1 MEKAYLLN
9 FQSSIFNSMK
19 PKNIDEYLS
28 RLEGNFAHPIL
39 SRVRE
44 IIHETAP
51 QVQEAIKWG
60 SLSFEHKGLMM
71 SMVAFKNFAAVWFH
85 KGALFN
91 DPKNLLESSTE
102 DTKSMRKYIIGKL
115 EDLDEEGLRGL
126 VLEAIEKNE
135 SGEQVKG
142 FNQRDK
148 KYDSSEMLNEAL
160 ADNPRAKETFESL
173 TPSRQREY
181 VEHIE
186 GAKQEATKQRRLEKS
201 LSLLEQGL
209 GLHDK
214 YRK

>member
-1 MEKAYLLN
+1 MA
-9 FQSSIFNSMK
+9 K
-19 PKNIDEYLS
+19 PKNTDEYLA

-39 SRVRE
+39 TRVRE
-44 IIHETAP
+44 VVLETAP
-51 QVQEAIKWG
+51 QVEETIKWG
-60 SLSFEHKGLMM
+60 APTFEYKGIML
-71 SMVAFKNFAAVWFH
+71 SMVAFKKFAAVWFH

-91 DPKNLLESSTE
+91 DPKNLLEATAE
-102 DTKSMRKYIIGKL
+102 TTKSMRKYNVSSI

-135 SGEQVKG
+135 SGEQVEG

-148 KYDSSEMLNEAL
+148 KYDSSELLNEAL
-160 ADNPRAKETFESL
+160 KSNAVARKTFESL
-173 TPSRQREY
+173 PPSHQHEY

-186 GAKQEATKQRRLEKS
+186 SAKQDATKQRRVEKA
-201 LSLLEQGL
+201 LLLLEQGS

>member
-1 MEKAYLLN
+1 MDYKTFTMA
-9 FQSSIFNSMK
+9 K
-19 PKNIDEYLS
+19 PKSIDEYLAK
-28 RLEGNFAHPIL
+28 LEGSFAHPIL

-60 SLSFEHKGLMM
+60 SPSFEYKGLMM
-71 SMVAFKNFAAVWFH
+71 SIVAFKNFAAVWFH

-91 DPKNLLESSTE
+91 DPKGLLEASSE
-102 DTKSMRKYIIGKL
+102 ETKAMRKYAIARL

-126 VLEAIEKNE
+126 VLEAVEKNE

-148 KYDSSEMLNEAL
+148 KYDSSDLLNEAL
-160 ADNPRAKETFESL
+160 EGNARAKETFESL

-186 GAKQEATKQRRLEKS
+186 SAKQEATKQRRLEKS
-201 LSLLEQGL
+201 LGLLEQGL
-209 GLHDK
+209 GLNDK

>member
-1 MEKAYLLN
+1 
-9 FQSSIFNSMK
+9 MK
-19 PKNIDEYLS
+19 PKNIDEYLAK
-28 RLEGNFAHPIL
+28 LEGTFAHPIL

-44 IIHETAP
+44 LILETAP
-51 QVQEAIKWG
+51 QVQETIKWG
-60 SLSFEHKGLMM
+60 SPSFEHKGLMM

-91 DPKNLLESSTE
+91 DPKHLLEASTE
-102 DTKSMRKYIIGKL
+102 ETKSMRKYRINTM
-115 EDLDEEGLRGL
+115 EDLNEEGLRGL

-142 FNQRDK
+142 FNQRDN
-148 KYDSSEMLNEAL
+148 KYDSSEMLNAAL
-160 ADNPRAKETFESL
+160 KDNPRAMETFENL

-186 GAKQEATKQRRLEKS
+186 SAKQEATKKRRLEKS
-201 LSLLEQGL
+201 LGLLEQGL
-209 GLHDK
+209 GLNDK

>member
-1 MEKAYLLN
+1 MAKA
-9 FQSSIFNSMK
+9 
-19 PKNIDEYLS
+19 KNIEEYLAK
-28 RLEGNFAHPIL
+28 LEGNFAHPIL

-60 SLSFEHKGLMM
+60 SPSFEHKGLMM

-85 KGALFN
+85 KGTLFN
-91 DPKNLLESSTE
+91 DPKNLLEASTE
-102 DTKSMRKYIIGKL
+102 DTKSMRKYVIAKL

-160 ADNPRAKETFESL
+160 KDNPRAKETFESL

-201 LSLLEQGL
+201 MGMLEQGL